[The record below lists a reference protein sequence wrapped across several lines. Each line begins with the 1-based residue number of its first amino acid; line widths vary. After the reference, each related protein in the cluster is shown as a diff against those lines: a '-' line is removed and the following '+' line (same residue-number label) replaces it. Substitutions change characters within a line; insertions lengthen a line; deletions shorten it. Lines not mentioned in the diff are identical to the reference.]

1 MAWRGEGLRWFTYFG
16 WCDSVPKPVLIPNT
30 LRLCVGNMLV
40 ETVAHLYLANSEAA
54 IFGML
59 AV

>member
-30 LRLCVGNMLV
+30 PRMHTGNMYSKSFG
-40 ETVAHLYLANSEAA
+40 HA
-54 IFGML
+54 ISPYEL
-59 AV
+59 